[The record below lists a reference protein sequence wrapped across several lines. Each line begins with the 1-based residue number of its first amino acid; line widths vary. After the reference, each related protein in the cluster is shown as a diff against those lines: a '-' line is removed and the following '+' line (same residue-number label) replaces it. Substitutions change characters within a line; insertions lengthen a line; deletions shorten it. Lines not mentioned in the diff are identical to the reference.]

1 MHFVA
6 VTLTPSTTALPGGAV
21 LQQIANGIASWSL
34 IACLIALVLG
44 AGVWAVGSHFQNS
57 SQSMAGRRA
66 VVTAIG
72 AAILIG
78 AAPELIN
85 FFFST
90 GLSVK

>member
-1 MHFVA
+1 MGSW
-6 VTLTPSTTALPGGAV
+6 VTFSE
-21 LQQIANGIASWSL
+21 
-34 IACLIALVLG
+34 
-44 AGVWAVGSHFQNS
+44 FK
-57 SQSMAGRRA
+57 SMAGRRA